1 VSPVIYWCALYNLQ
15 FAIHIEVVFM
25 NMVEAVPLSWVLIVA
40 GALFCIGLFGAL
52 SRRNTVGILLGVEL
66 MLNAVN
72 INLIAFWRY
81 LEPQLVAGQ
90 VFALFVITVAA
101 AEAAVGLAMIIAI
114 YRTRLTVNA
123 DEVDTLKG

>member
-1 VSPVIYWCALYNLQ
+1 MTSIVDS
-15 FAIHIEVVFM
+15 
-25 NMVEAVPLSWVLIVA
+25 VPLSWVLIVA

-90 VFALFVITVAA
+90 IFALFVITVAA

>member
-1 VSPVIYWCALYNLQ
+1 MASIVT
-15 FAIHIEVVFM
+15 
-25 NMVEAVPLSWVLIVA
+25 AVPLEWVLIVA
-40 GALFCIGLFGAL
+40 AGLFCIGLFGAL

-72 INLIAFWRY
+72 INLVAFWRY
-81 LEPQLVAGQ
+81 LEPNLVAGQ

-114 YRTRLTVNA
+114 YRSRLTVNV
-123 DEVDTLKG
+123 DEVDTLKGSGVRRASISVQVMPNQ

>member
-1 VSPVIYWCALYNLQ
+1 MPNI
-15 FAIHIEVVFM
+15 
-25 NMVEAVPLSWVLIVA
+25 VESVPLSWVLIVA

-72 INLIAFWRY
+72 INLVAFWRY
-81 LEPQLVAGQ
+81 LEPNLVAGQ
-90 VFALFVITVAA
+90 IFALFIVTVAA

-114 YRTRLTVNA
+114 YRARLTVNV

>member
-1 VSPVIYWCALYNLQ
+1 MS
-15 FAIHIEVVFM
+15 
-25 NMVEAVPLSWVLIVA
+25 NMVDSVPLSWVLIVA
-40 GALFCIGLFGAL
+40 AALFCIGLFGAL

-72 INLIAFWRY
+72 INLVAFWRY
-81 LEPQLVAGQ
+81 MEPNLVAGQ

-101 AEAAVGLAMIIAI
+101 AEAAVGLAMIISI
-114 YRTRLTVNA
+114 YRSRLTVNV